1 MKIEIEVDLRPKL
14 GVIRDQGPRP
24 TCLAHATTT
33 AHENCRGSTTP
44 LSPEYLHFFAT
55 GGVSSGVSV
64 EKIAETLKRKGQP
77 VDADCPCLNADPPL
91 GWKPRGRLKV
101 YRRDSQEP
109 SGLGLDLIEQ
119 IIRQD
124 QVPILGIALT
134 SGFHSPNPPWKISS
148 DGPLKG
154 LHAVAGVGLG
164 KLDGARS
171 LLIRNSWGLDWADD
185 GYAWLDAT
193 YLSRHLKKVLVL
205 TDEVL

>member
-1 MKIEIEVDLRPKL
+1 MQI
-14 GVIRDQGPRP
+14 
-24 TCLAHATTT
+24 H
-33 AHENCRGSTTP
+33 
-44 LSPEYLHFFAT
+44 
-55 GGVSSGVSV
+55 
-64 EKIAETLKRKGQP
+64 
-77 VDADCPCLNADPPL
+77 PL
-91 GWKPRGRLKV
+91 GGNLAARLKV